1 MINRIEKVWEEE
13 SKMNARSQ
21 VFELAM
27 EGHQVD
33 EALASIFH
41 TILFHRSLG
50 KFVYNGE
57 TTYSVGSVG
66 FTDVDCNFFDMTYV
80 CCTSEQLDHTL
91 KREIRAFSE
100 QLRSNDSL
108 GTGQITLEFFE
119 KKKRWVRTP
128 ESVPWE
134 IWTVHFELL
143 HLDDPDERMF
153 QRERVSELLTEKILY
168 ITDVMNKQDYL
179 PKMPSQSEID
189 FVFDTSYPD
198 VQPYLFKCKYNTAGP
213 SESSVGHSMKK
224 FIKET
229 LSL

>member
-1 MINRIEKVWEEE
+1 
-13 SKMNARSQ
+13 MNARSQ

-27 EGHQVD
+27 EGHMVD

-80 CCTSEQLDHTL
+80 CCTCEALDKML
-91 KREIRAFSE
+91 KDEIHAFSE

-108 GTGQITLEFFE
+108 GAGQITLEFFE

-134 IWTVHFELL
+134 IWTVHMELI
-143 HLDDPDERMF
+143 HVNDPDERCF
-153 QRERVSELLTEKILY
+153 ERERVGELLTDKILY
-168 ITDVMNKQDYL
+168 ISNLMNKQDYL
-179 PKMPSQSEID
+179 PKMPSQSELD
-189 FVFDTSYPD
+189 FVFDTSYES
-198 VQPYLFKCKYNTAGP
+198 VQPYLFKCKYSTAGP

>member
-1 MINRIEKVWEEE
+1 MPHA
-13 SKMNARSQ
+13 KMNARSQ
-21 VFELAM
+21 VFELAL

-33 EALASIFH
+33 EALSSIFH

-66 FTDVDCNFFDMTYV
+66 FTDIDCNFFDLTYV
-80 CCTSEQLDHTL
+80 CCTSEQLDRSL
-91 KREIRAFSE
+91 KRDIRAFSE

-128 ESVPWE
+128 ECVPWE
-134 IWTVHFELL
+134 IWTIHFELL
-143 HLDDPDERMF
+143 HLKDPDERIF
-153 QRERVSELLTEKILY
+153 QRERISDMLAEKILY

-179 PKMPSQSEID
+179 PKMPSQSELG
-189 FVFDTSYPD
+189 FVFDTSYAD
-198 VQPYLFKCKYNTAGP
+198 VQPFLFKCKYNTAGP
-213 SESSVGHSMKK
+213 GESSVGHSMKK